1 MLQFLN
7 PVKISYRNLMASK
20 LRSLLTIVGIVIGVA
35 AVIIIF
41 AVGKSAQ
48 KLIVDQIQGVG
59 SNLIAVMP
67 GAAEDDGPPAT
78 IMGISITTLTYSD
91 LKAIINST
99 GIPEIEAGAGY
110 VDGTVGISQKDVNLN
125 ASLTGTTASY
135 MDVENAALLSGRF
148 FNIDEEK
155 NLSRVVVLGNS
166 IARDLFEKDDPV
178 GGKIKIKDQNFTVIG
193 VLEERS
199 SGGFGVADQDGAVFI
214 PLKTAQ
220 KLILGIEHLGYIRLK
235 ISNSEMSELVE
246 AEVASILR
254 QEHNIQDIAN
264 DDFTI
269 RDQATTV
276 ETLNQITDV
285 LRYFLLAVGSIS
297 LLVGG
302 IGIMNIML
310 IVINQRMRE
319 IGLRKAI
326 GARDTDIIIQFLIET
341 VTISSIGGI
350 VGIFTGVVV
359 SFLVSMVAGAMG
371 YTWSFIIS
379 PFSIITAVLIS
390 VAIGVIFGIYPAKKA
405 AKISPM
411 ESLRYE

>member
-1 MLQFLN
+1 MIQLLN

-20 LRSLLTIVGIVIGVA
+20 LRSLLTVLGIIIGVA

-48 KLIVDQIQGVG
+48 KLIVDQIKGVG

-67 GAAEDDGPPAT
+67 GASEDEGPPAAV
-78 IMGISITTLTYSD
+78 MGISITTLTYSD
-91 LKAIINST
+91 LNAIRNST
-99 GIPEIEAGAGY
+99 AIPEIEAGAGY
-110 VDGTVGISQKDVNLN
+110 VNGTVGISQKEVDLN

-135 MDVENAALLSGRF
+135 VDVENAEVAAGRF
-148 FNIDEEK
+148 FNLDEEK
-155 NLSRVVVLGNS
+155 NISRVAVLGDG
-166 IARDLFEKDDPV
+166 IAKDLFEENDPV
-178 GGKIKIKDQNFTVIG
+178 GKKIKIKDQNFTVIG
-193 VLEERS
+193 VFKKRS
-199 SGGFGVADQDGAVFI
+199 SGGFGVANQDDGVFV
-214 PLKTAQ
+214 PLKSAQ

-235 ISNSEMSELVE
+235 ISDAGINKLVE
-246 AEVASILR
+246 AEVASVLR
-254 QEHNIQDIAN
+254 REHNIQDILD
-264 DDFTI
+264 DDFTV
-269 RDQATTV
+269 RDQAAAI
-276 ETLNQITDV
+276 EILDQITDV

-319 IGLRKAI
+319 IGLRKAV
-326 GARDTDIIIQFLIET
+326 GARDADIVTQFLIES

-350 VGIFTGVVV
+350 VGIIAGVTI
-359 SFLVSMVAGAMG
+359 SFLISVSAEALG

-379 PFSIITAVLIS
+379 PFSIITAALIS